1 MHKFLEYICSELE
14 DLEKKADRDG
24 SLTMTEIQYADTL
37 LRMKKNLLKAEE
49 MSGESYSSYG
59 ENYNRDYNRDYN
71 ARGRGGNARRD
82 SRGRYAE
89 GGYSR
94 ANMADAIRDMMDDAP
109 DEQTRKEFQ
118 RFIDKLERR

>member
-1 MHKFLEYICSELE
+1 MHKLLDYICSELE

-59 ENYNRDYNRDYN
+59 DPYGREYN
-71 ARGRGGNARRD
+71 ARGRGSNARRD
-82 SRGRYAE
+82 SRGRYAD

-94 ANMADAIRDMMDDAP
+94 GNMVDTIRDMMDDAP
-109 DEQTRKEFQ
+109 DESTRKEFQ